1 MSQAPSSP
9 VLTWSTPLHLLLVE
23 DEEADV
29 ELIAMTL
36 ETAGVDFTYDAVDRM
51 DSCQQLLETRHY
63 DAVLSDYRLPCCNG
77 RQVLQLLLESSQDIP
92 FILVTGNLG
101 EEAAVE
107 LMKAGM
113 TDYVLK
119 DRLFR
124 LPSVLARSLEEF
136 QLRRQKQ
143 AALAQIQQQAQWER
157 SLNQIARVLNSS
169 LDPNYILQEIVRLTG
184 EAFGV
189 ERVIIVAVQ
198 SERCRVLN
206 EWRATEEI
214 VSVQGYG
221 AAIEGSDW
229 LQLVDPNALH
239 SLHHALH
246 APNYAEVPQDPCKL
260 MAVHQAGIQS
270 LLRLPIFIWGKLFGA
285 LSLQTITHR
294 RSFQA
299 DEIEFL
305 KRIADQAALAL
316 ANARSYERLEQLVRE
331 RTRELEE
338 AKLMAEAANRA
349 KSEFLANVSHELRTP
364 LSGILSLSQVLSQ
377 QFLGPLN
384 DKQQQYVTTI
394 ASSGQHLLAL
404 INDLL
409 DLAKIE
415 AGREELAPGCLVIEK
430 VCQSCLS
437 LIRERAN
444 AQGLQLRL
452 ELDPKVSTWTADE
465 RRLKQI
471 LFNLLSNAVKFT
483 EAGSVTLKVTQ
494 GAATLQFSVIDTG
507 IGISPTD
514 QAMIFEP
521 FQQLKR
527 HRSSEEGTGLGLALV
542 RHLAHL
548 HGGEI
553 TVTSE
558 LGKGSCFTLS
568 LPRLQPDLC
577 SACAR
582 DQSVL
587 EGFEPG

>member
-1 MSQAPSSP
+1 MSQAPLSP
-9 VLTWSTPLHLLLVE
+9 LLTWPTPLHLLLVE
-23 DEEADV
+23 DEQMDV
-29 ELIAMTL
+29 ELIAVTL
-36 ETAGVDFTYDAVDRM
+36 ETAGVEFTYDAVDRM
-51 DSCQQLLETRHY
+51 DSCQQCLATQRY
-63 DAVLSDYRLPCCNG
+63 DAVLADYRLPCCNG
-77 RQVLQLLLESSQDIP
+77 RQVLQLLLESGQDIP

-143 AALAQIQQQAQWER
+143 AALTQIQQQAQWER

-189 ERVIIVAVQ
+189 ERVIIFAVQ

-221 AAIEGSDW
+221 TAIEGSDW

-246 APNYAEVPQDPCKL
+246 APDYAEALQDPCRL
-260 MAVHQAGIQS
+260 IAVHQAEIQS
-270 LLRLPIFIWGKLFGA
+270 LLRVPIFIWGKLFGA
-285 LSLQTITHR
+285 LSLHTLTHR
-294 RSFQA
+294 RSFQV

-305 KRIADQAALAL
+305 KRIADQTALAL

-338 AKLMAEAANRA
+338 AKLMAEAANRT

-364 LSGILSLSQVLSQ
+364 LSGILSLSQVLLQ

-384 DKQQQYVTTI
+384 DKQQQYVATI

-415 AGREELAPGCLVIEK
+415 AGREELVLNCLGIEK
-430 VCQSCLS
+430 VCQSCLA

-452 ELDPKVSTWTADE
+452 ELDPQVSTWTADE

-483 EAGSVTLKVTQ
+483 ELGAVTLKVTQ
-494 GAATLQFSVIDTG
+494 GAEALQVSVIDTG

-514 QAMIFEP
+514 QAIIFEP
-521 FQQLKR
+521 FQQLK
-527 HRSSEEGTGLGLALV
+527 HRRSFGEGTGLGLALV
-542 RHLAHL
+542 RHLARL
-548 HGGEI
+548 HGGEV

-577 SACAR
+577 LVCAP
-582 DQSVL
+582 DPSIL

>member
-1 MSQAPSSP
+1 MPQVPSSALFNWP
-9 VLTWSTPLHLLLVE
+9 TPLHLLIVE
-23 DEEADV
+23 DERSDV
-29 ELIAMTL
+29 ELIAITL
-36 ETAGVDFTYDAVDRM
+36 EAAGVDFTYDMADQI
-51 DSCQQLLETRHY
+51 DGCQQLLATRRY

-77 RQVLQLLLESSQDIP
+77 RQVLQLVLESGQDIP

-124 LPSVLARSLEEF
+124 LPSALARSLEEF
-136 QLRRQKQ
+136 QLRWQKQ

-189 ERVIIVAVQ
+189 ERVIILAIQ

-214 VSVQGYG
+214 ISVQGYG
-221 AAIEGSDW
+221 AAIDGSEW
-229 LQLVDPNALH
+229 LQLVDPNALD

-246 APNYAEVPQDPCKL
+246 APNYAEAPQGPCKL
-260 MAVHQAGIQS
+260 MAIHQAGIQS
-270 LLRLPIFIWGKLFGA
+270 LLRVPIFIWGKLFGA
-285 LSLQTITHR
+285 LSLHTITYQ
-294 RSFQA
+294 RSFRE

-305 KRIADQAALAL
+305 KRIADQTALAL

-338 AKLMAEAANRA
+338 AKLIAEAANRA

-364 LSGILSLSQVLSQ
+364 LSGILSLSQVLLQ

-384 DKQQQYVTTI
+384 DKQQQYITTI

-415 AGREELAPGCLVIEK
+415 AGREELVPACLMIEK
-430 VCQSCLS
+430 VCQSCLA
-437 LIRERAN
+437 LIRERAS
-444 AQGLQLRL
+444 AQGLRLHL
-452 ELDPKVSTWTADE
+452 ELEPEVSTWTADE

-471 LFNLLSNAVKFT
+471 LFNLLANAVKFT
-483 EAGSVTLKVTQ
+483 ESGSVTLKVSQ
-494 GAATLQFSVIDTG
+494 GAEALRFSVIDTG

-514 QAMIFEP
+514 QAIIFEP

-527 HRSSEEGTGLGLALV
+527 NRAAEEGTGLGLALV
-542 RHLAHL
+542 RHLARL

-553 TVTSE
+553 TVASE

-577 SACAR
+577 LASAP
-582 DQSVL
+582 DQSIL